1 MRYNDVRYKGVIQL
15 GNKFKK
21 YSPLTEATY
30 YILLSLHV
38 PLHGYGIIKKVE
50 NMTDGRLILAAG
62 TLYGAISKLISYNLI
77 SLVSEDVNNK
87 RKKEYLITEEGIAL
101 LNFELLRIKKM
112 VSNSIIEVKKW
123 N

>member
-1 MRYNDVRYKGVIQL
+1 MND
-15 GNKFKK
+15 KFQK

-30 YILLSLHV
+30 YILLSLQR
-38 PLHGYGIIKKVE
+38 PLHGYGIIKKIE
-50 NMTDGRLILAAG
+50 NMTDGRLILASG

-77 SLVSEDVNNK
+77 TLVSEDINNK
-87 RKKEYLITEEGIAL
+87 RKKEYLITDEGIEL

-123 N
+123 K

>member
-1 MRYNDVRYKGVIQL
+1 MV
-15 GNKFKK
+15 NKFKK

>member
-1 MRYNDVRYKGVIQL
+1 MKNG
-15 GNKFKK
+15 FEK

-30 YILLSLHV
+30 YILLSLQR

-77 SLVSEDVNNK
+77 TLVSEDVNNK
-87 RKKEYLITEEGIAL
+87 RKKEYLITDEGIEL

-123 N
+123 K

>member
-1 MRYNDVRYKGVIQL
+1 MED
-15 GNKFKK
+15 KFRK

-30 YILLSLHV
+30 YILLSLQR

-62 TLYGAISKLISYNLI
+62 TLYGAIRKLISYNLI
-77 SLVSEDVNNK
+77 TLVSEDVNNK
-87 RKKEYLITEEGIAL
+87 KKKEYLITDDGIDL

-112 VSNSIIEVKKW
+112 VSNSVIEVRKW
-123 N
+123 K